1 MIIWNDKM
9 FVTEGARKNL
19 SKIKKKLEKPDKL
32 RFGAYL
38 ITLSSNGKDL
48 FDIYNLQFFPAK
60 HFKEEGYDANIVGVA
75 ESLEEASKLAGSIV
89 LGFEKKYGEIDHQK
103 ILKYFNEV

>member
-9 FVTEGARKNL
+9 FVTEGAREKLN
-19 SKIKKKLEKPDKL
+19 KIKKKLEKPDKI

-48 FDIYNLQFFPAK
+48 FDIYNLQFFPSK
-60 HFKEEGYDANIVGVA
+60 HFKYAGYDANIVGVA
-75 ESLEEASKLAGSIV
+75 ESMEEASKLVGNIV
-89 LGFEKKYGEIDHQK
+89 LAFEKKYGEISHEK
-103 ILKYFNEV
+103 ILEYFNEV